1 MNNPGSISSS
11 SKGNLLIV
19 DDTLNNLRLLS
30 NSLIEE
36 GYKVRG
42 VTNGQMAITA
52 AKTIPP
58 DLILLDIKM
67 PEMDGYEV
75 CKQLKADAKT
85 QDIPVIFLSALDDV
99 FDKVKAFQVGGI
111 DYITKPF
118 HLEEVIARIEN
129 QLALTQAKAEITK
142 LNSEL
147 EHRVQVRTEQLQDM
161 NQKLI
166 STNKKLESEISERQ
180 KIQQKLLHMASH
192 DALTGLPNRVW
203 FMDCLIQALDRFKSD
218 KNHQFAILFLD
229 CDRFKMVNDSLGH
242 LVGDHVLISVARRLQ
257 SCLRSTEVLARFGGD
272 EFAILMHQIE
282 TVQIA
287 INLAQKIQN
296 SLTWPFH
303 WNQQEIFLNASI
315 GIVFS
320 TPDYQEPEQ
329 LLRDADIA
337 MYRAKGTHKTYQ
349 VFDAFMRRN
358 TQKRFQIET
367 DLRLAIE
374 NEEFVLHYQ
383 PIISLK
389 TGYIS
394 GFEAL
399 IRWQHPQQGFIS
411 PGAFIPIA
419 EETGLIVPIG
429 LWVVQEACSQF
440 ECWRKKEWIDDTVT
454 MSVNLSVKQ
463 FNQSTLID
471 QMDRILVKTNFESK
485 NLKLEITESAIM
497 DNPDLA
503 TSALEKLKQRSIKL
517 SIDDFGTGYSS
528 LSYLHRFPI
537 DTLKIDR
544 SFISHMGEQ
553 GENAAIVEAI
563 ITLAHHLNI
572 TVTAEGVETAS
583 QLTQLSKMGC
593 EEVQGYFLSKP
604 LEGEAMGELLAT
616 VPCWSSDYLDY

>member
-1 MNNPGSISSS
+1 MNNPGQMP

-42 VTNGQMAITA
+42 VTNGPMAITA

-67 PEMDGYEV
+67 PDMDGYEV
-75 CKQLKADAKT
+75 CKHLKLDT
-85 QDIPVIFLSALDDV
+85 QTKDIPVIFLSALDDV
-99 FDKVKAFQVGGI
+99 IDKVKAFQVGGI

-147 EHRVQVRTEQLQDM
+147 EHRVQVRTQQLQNI

-166 STNKKLESEISERQ
+166 STNKRLECEILERQ
-180 KIQQKLLHMASH
+180 KIQKKLLHMASH

-203 FMDCLIQALDRFKSD
+203 FMDCLIQALERFKSD
-218 KNHQFAILFLD
+218 SYYKFAVLFMD

-257 SCLRSTEVLARFGGD
+257 SCLRSSEVLARFGGD
-272 EFAILMHQIE
+272 EFAILIDRMDD
-282 TVQIA
+282 VSIA
-287 INLAQKIQN
+287 INLAQKIKN

-303 WNQQEIFLNASI
+303 WDRQEIFLNASI

-337 MYRAKGTHKTYQ
+337 MYRAKGSHKSYQ
-349 VFDAFMRRN
+349 IFDAFMRQN

-367 DLRLAIE
+367 DLRLAVE
-374 NEEFVLHYQ
+374 NKEFVLYYQ
-383 PIISLK
+383 PIISLE

-429 LWVVQEACSQF
+429 LWVLQEACTQF
-440 ECWRKKEWIDDTVT
+440 QYWCKQGWINHQVK

-471 QMDRILVKTNFESK
+471 QIDRILLKTNCDSK
-485 NLKLEITESAIM
+485 NIKLEITESAIM
-497 DNPDLA
+497 DNPELA
-503 TSALEKLKQRSIKL
+503 TNALERLKQREIQL

-544 SFISHMGEQ
+544 SFISRIREE
-553 GENAAIVEAI
+553 GENAEIIEAI

-572 TVTAEGVETAS
+572 SVTAEGVETDF
-583 QLTQLSKMGC
+583 QLAQLSKMGC
-593 EEVQGYFLSKP
+593 EEVQGYFISKP
-604 LEGEAMGELLAT
+604 LDGVTMGSLLAT
-616 VPCWSSDYLDY
+616 VPCWKISEDFEA

>member
-1 MNNPGSISSS
+1 MNSPGQTS

-67 PEMDGYEV
+67 PDMDGYQV
-75 CKQLKADAKT
+75 CKYLKSDPITK
-85 QDIPVIFLSALDDV
+85 DIPVIFLSALDDV
-99 FDKVKAFQVGGI
+99 IDKVKAFEVGGI

-147 EHRVQVRTEQLQDM
+147 EHRVQLRTEQLQEM

-166 STNKKLESEISERQ
+166 NANKKLELEISERQ

-203 FMDCLIQALDRFKSD
+203 FMDCLIQALERFKLD
-218 KNHQFAILFLD
+218 QTYKFAILFMD

-257 SCLRSTEVLARFGGD
+257 SCLRSSEVLARFGGD
-272 EFAILMHQIE
+272 EFAIMMDRIE
-282 TVQIA
+282 DIQIA

-337 MYRAKGTHKTYQ
+337 MYRAKGSHKSYQ
-349 VFDAFMRRN
+349 VFDAFMRQN

-374 NEEFVLHYQ
+374 NQEFVLYYQ
-383 PIISLK
+383 PIISIK

-411 PGAFIPIA
+411 PAAFIPIA

-429 LWVVQEACSQF
+429 LWVLQEACTQF
-440 ECWRKKEWIDDTVT
+440 QSWRKQGWINSDVK

-471 QMDRILVKTNFESK
+471 QIDRILLKTTFDSR

-497 DNPDLA
+497 DNPELA
-503 TSALEKLKQRSIKL
+503 TNALEKLKQRSIQL

-544 SFISHMGEQ
+544 SFISRMGEQ
-553 GENAAIVEAI
+553 GENAEIVEAI

-583 QLTQLSKMGC
+583 QLAQLSKMGC
-593 EEVQGYFLSKP
+593 EEVQGYFISKP
-604 LEGEAMGELLAT
+604 LDGEAMGELLAK
-616 VPCWSSDYLDY
+616 VPHWPVRSP